1 MADQIYLDQINESIK
16 HLEEKT
22 MEKQYAVLGLG
33 SFGESVALT
42 LENMGCDVL
51 VMDDSYE
58 KIQDISDKVSYAMKA
73 DISDPDALQ
82 ALGGKN
88 LDGVVVAVSENLEA
102 GIMATMLCKEMGIPL
117 VVAKAKNKLQGAIL
131 QRVGAD
137 RIVYPEIEM
146 GSRVAKSLVSR
157 EFMDWIEL
165 SNDYSMVEI
174 AVPDKWVG
182 RTLVDISA
190 RERLGINVVGIIIN
204 GKIDVTL
211 DPQKPLPEGGILIVI
226 GANDVLEKFD
236 SKKKL

>member
-1 MADQIYLDQINESIK
+1 
-16 HLEEKT
+16 

-73 DISDPDALQ
+73 DVADPDALQ

-131 QRVGAD
+131 KRVGAD

-146 GSRVAKSLVSR
+146 GSRVAKNLVAK
-157 EFMDWIEL
+157 EFMDWIAL
-165 SNDYSMVEI
+165 SNDYSMVEV
-174 AVPDKWVG
+174 AVPERWVG
-182 RTLVDISA
+182 KNLVELKVRD
-190 RERLGINVVGIIIN
+190 RFGINVVGIIVD
-204 GKIDVTL
+204 GKVDVTP
-211 DPQKPLPEGGILIVI
+211 DPQDPLPGDGILIVI
-226 GANDVLEKFD
+226 GSNDILEKFD
-236 SKKKL
+236 SKKK

>member
-1 MADQIYLDQINESIK
+1 
-16 HLEEKT
+16 

-33 SFGESVALT
+33 SFGESGALT

-73 DISDPDALQ
+73 DVADPDALQ

-131 QRVGAD
+131 KRVGAD

-182 RTLVDISA
+182 RTLVDINV

>member
-1 MADQIYLDQINESIK
+1 
-16 HLEEKT
+16 

-42 LENMGCDVL
+42 LENMWCDVL

-73 DISDPDALQ
+73 DVADPDALQ

-131 QRVGAD
+131 KRVGAD

-182 RTLVDISA
+182 RTLVDINV

>member
-1 MADQIYLDQINESIK
+1 
-16 HLEEKT
+16 

-42 LENMGCDVL
+42 LTNMGCDVL

-58 KIQDISDKVSYAMKA
+58 KIQEIADQVSYAMKA
-73 DISDPDALQ
+73 DVADPDALQ
-82 ALGGKN
+82 ALGSRN

-117 VVAKAKNKLQGAIL
+117 VVAKAKNRLQGTIL

-146 GSRVAKSLVSR
+146 GSRVAKSLISR

-174 AVPDKWVG
+174 AVPDQWVG
-182 RTLVDISA
+182 RSLMELSV
-190 RERLGINVVGIIIN
+190 RERLGINVVGVISE
-204 GKIDVTL
+204 GKIDVTP
-211 DPQKPLPEGGILIVI
+211 DPQMPLPAGGILIVI
-226 GANDVLEKFD
+226 GTNEVLEKFD
-236 SKKKL
+236 SVKK